1 MINNINKLSKVKFV
15 KLFANIFENSQFIA
29 EALYKKKGDGFNDF
43 KDLINKMMDI
53 FESTTK
59 EQKLKILNA
68 HPDLADKAKIA
79 SLTSDSKNEQ
89 NSVGL
94 DQCTED
100 EFNEFK
106 KLNDIYKKK
115 FNFPFIIAI
124 AGLNRKIILGDFR
137 DRIKKN
143 FDEEFEEAKIQV
155 KRIGT
160 IRLNKIIVRLDLIL
174 NKNN

>member
-1 MINNINKLSKVKFV
+1 MINNINKLPETQFIN
-15 KLFANIFENSQFIA
+15 LFANIFENSQFIA

-68 HPDLADKAKIA
+68 HPDLADKAKIS

-115 FNFPFIIAI
+115 FNFPFIIAVK
-124 AGLNRKIILGDFR
+124 GKNKNEILETFKK
-137 DRIKKN
+137 RISSHP
-143 FDEEFEEAKIQV
+143 EIEFNEATKQV
-155 KRIGT
+155 KQISSL
-160 IRLNKIIVRLDLIL
+160 RLKELKNKVF
-174 NKNN
+174 